1 MVCTY
6 HLSKMVIFLGDGFNL
21 SVLPTLL
28 GAFHGN
34 FHGRFIGIVH
44 GKKFGCSLI
53 LMGKCRFSLIFMG
66 KNVDVQGFSWEKMW
80 IFIDFHGKYVDF
92 HGF

>member
-1 MVCTY
+1 
-6 HLSKMVIFLGDGFNL
+6 
-21 SVLPTLL
+21 
-28 GAFHGN
+28 
-34 FHGRFIGIVH
+34 
-44 GKKFGCSLI
+44 
-53 LMGKCRFSLIFMG
+53 MGKCRFSLIFMG

>member
-1 MVCTY
+1 
-6 HLSKMVIFLGDGFNL
+6 MVIFLGDGFNL

-44 GKKFGCSLI
+44 GKKWDNLI
-53 LMGKCRFSLIFMG
+53 RKFMG
-66 KNVDVQGFSWEKMW
+66 FPMGNMA
-80 IFIDFHGKYVDF
+80 
-92 HGF
+92 